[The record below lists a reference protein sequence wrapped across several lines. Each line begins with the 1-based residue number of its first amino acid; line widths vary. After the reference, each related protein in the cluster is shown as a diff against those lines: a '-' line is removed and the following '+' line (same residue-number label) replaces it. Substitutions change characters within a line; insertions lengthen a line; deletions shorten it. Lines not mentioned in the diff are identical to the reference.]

1 MNYYKQKYLQ
11 EIEDDK
17 IRHRNPAVKK
27 VWEQY
32 QMLLELNS
40 DKEIFTRLEEKTA
53 YLERGIHKVLSENN
67 IEFTINRVGSMIS
80 VHFDKNEVY
89 DFETAKNGDNERF
102 KKFFHELLNCGDN

>member
-32 QMLLELNS
+32 QMLLELA
-40 DKEIFTRLEEKTA
+40 R
-53 YLERGIHKVLSENN
+53 
-67 IEFTINRVGSMIS
+67 
-80 VHFDKNEVY
+80 
-89 DFETAKNGDNERF
+89 
-102 KKFFHELLNCGDN
+102 